1 MFGKAITKISSYFFK
16 DLVLKLEH
24 RFKGLSLVLNHTNI
38 NEDTVSYISNILF
51 ISLCFIFILEF
62 FLIFLMLKLSIFFNF
77 FSFIVTIFV
86 SGTFGVMV
94 FLILYKFPY
103 YLLDSKKKELDI
115 EVERSV
121 RHLSVLKDEN
131 LTIRDILVILQN
143 LDGNRIL
150 TVEAKRLLTLSNLN
164 NNLRD
169 TLLTAIN
176 QTYSESEKNFFFK
189 LIDVIDKK
197 DTLSNVIV
205 DYLGSLE
212 QSKKEI
218 NEQKKSRI
226 NLLFQVNVF
235 LFFLI
240 IILVVSLF
248 LAPLSQ
254 ESIKSIILFISIVF
268 PIIEF
273 ILIVVLYK

>member
-1 MFGKAITKISSYFFK
+1 MFGKVITKISSYFFK
-16 DLVLKLEH
+16 DIVQKLEY
-24 RFKGLSLVLNHTNI
+24 RFKDLSLVLEHTSI
-38 NEDTVSYISNILF
+38 NEDVVSYLSNILF
-51 ISLCFIFILEF
+51 ISLYFTLVLEF
-62 FLIFLMLKLSIFFNF
+62 FLIFLMLKLNIFFNF

-103 YLLDSKKKELDI
+103 YLLDSKKKELNL

-121 RHLSVLKDEN
+121 KHLSVLKDEK
-131 LTIRDILVILQN
+131 LTIKDVLVILQN
-143 LDGNRIL
+143 LEGNKIL
-150 TVEAKRLLTLSNLN
+150 TIEATRLLTLSNLN

-169 TLLTAIN
+169 TLLSAIN
-176 QTYSESEKNFFFK
+176 KTYSEAEKNFFFK
-189 LIDVIDKK
+189 LVDVIDKK
-197 DTLSNVIV
+197 DTLSNVV
-205 DYLGSLE
+205 MDYLGSLE

-240 IILVVSLF
+240 IILIVGLF
-248 LAPLSQ
+248 LVPLSQ
-254 ESIKSIILFISIVF
+254 ESIKGIILFISIVF

>member
-1 MFGKAITKISSYFFK
+1 MFGKVITKISSYFFK